1 MAASKHESKKAL
13 QNDFVSPCETRSKP
27 WRFLISASDRLMI
40 LIEARYLQ
48 TERCWQGDEASRLNE
63 CIVKVS
69 RFFSSSSYS
78 EEVIFRRHHSFLATL
93 LNHSE
98 NFKSFTWK
106 NVLNSSKRL
115 LSGSN
120 VVDIEKALFLTLF
133 TTKRKAYGYV
143 LRSQTTYGSFRRLVS
158 WMKLKLYTLLQV
170 LTSDLEGQVAE
181 EGMEEE
187 EEENENEEN

>member
-1 MAASKHESKKAL
+1 M
-13 QNDFVSPCETRSKP
+13 ET
-27 WRFLISASDRLMI
+27 I

-63 CIVKVS
+63 CIVK
-69 RFFSSSSYS
+69 
-78 EEVIFRRHHSFLATL
+78 AL
-93 LNHSE
+93 LTVRKLDHSE

-120 VVDIEKALFLTLF
+120 VVDIEKESRAKQKALFLTLL

-143 LRSQTTYGSFRRLVS
+143 LRSQTTYGSFRR
-158 WMKLKLYTLLQV
+158 
-170 LTSDLEGQVAE
+170 TSDLEGQVAE

-187 EEENENEEN
+187 EENENEEN